1 MTIFWILTAILTAL
15 AGLLILTGARR
26 GAARLAAPDDAETDR
41 LSGARE
47 LAELDRMKARG
58 LLDEAA
64 WTTARAEAGRRLLA
78 ARRAE
83 GQLAV
88 GPRDGLWVLG
98 GVGVTAALALG
109 LYMVFG
115 AAGYGDQPYQK
126 RVAEWAANPQ
136 GLDPS
141 QVAAVLTEVV
151 RKEPDDALALSM
163 LGAARFEAG
172 DAVGAAS
179 AFRRSLTLKPDNAQN
194 WARLGES
201 LVRANEGRI
210 GPDAEAA
217 FVEAVKLDPNQ
228 LGARYFLGEAALA
241 RGDLARGEAMWAP
254 ILAVLATNDPRRPEL
269 EKLLADARAKAQK

>member
-1 MTIFWILTAILTAL
+1 MMIFWILTATLTAL
-15 AGLLILTGARR
+15 AGLLVLTGARR
-26 GAARLAAPDDAETDR
+26 GAARLAAPDEAETDR

-58 LLDEAA
+58 LLDDAA
-64 WTTARAEAGRRLLA
+64 WTAARAESGRRLLA

-83 GQLAV
+83 GRLAV
-88 GPRDGLWVLG
+88 TPRDGLWVLC
-98 GVGVTAALALG
+98 GVGATAALALG
-109 LYMVFG
+109 LYMVVG
-115 AAGYGDQPYQK
+115 AAGYPDQPYQK

-136 GLDPS
+136 GLVPS

-151 RKEPDDALALSM
+151 RKEPDDALALST

-172 DAVGAAS
+172 DTVGAAS

-217 FVEAVKLDPNQ
+217 FVEAIKLDPNQ

-254 ILAVLATNDPRRPEL
+254 ILAVLAPNDPRRPEL

>member
-88 GPRDGLWVLG
+88 GPRDGLRVLG

-172 DAVGAAS
+172 DTVGAAS

>member
-1 MTIFWILTAILTAL
+1 MTIFWILTATLTAL

-26 GAARLAAPDDAETDR
+26 GAARLAAPDEAETDR

-64 WTTARAEAGRRLLA
+64 WTAARAEAGRRLLA

-83 GQLAV
+83 GHLAV
-88 GPRDGLWVLG
+88 TQKDGLWVLC
-98 GVGVTAALALG
+98 GVGATAALALG

-115 AAGYGDQPYQK
+115 AAGFTDQPYQK

-136 GLDPS
+136 GLEPS

-151 RKEPDDALALSM
+151 RKDPEDALALSM

-172 DAVGAAS
+172 DTVGAAS
-179 AFRRSLTLKPDNAQN
+179 AFRRALTLKPDNAQN

-217 FVEAVKLDPNQ
+217 FIEAVKLDPNQ
-228 LGARYFLGEAALA
+228 LGARYFLGEAAVA
-241 RGDLARGEAMWAP
+241 RGDVARAEEQWGP
-254 ILAVLATNDPRRPEL
+254 ILSVLEANDPRRPEL
-269 EKLLADARAKAQK
+269 EKLLAEARAKASK

>member
-115 AAGYGDQPYQK
+115 AAGYSDQPYQK

-172 DAVGAAS
+172 DTVGAAS

-254 ILAVLATNDPRRPEL
+254 ILAVLAPNDPRRPEL

>member
-115 AAGYGDQPYQK
+115 AAGYSDQPYQK

-172 DAVGAAS
+172 DTVGAAS

>member
-1 MTIFWILTAILTAL
+1 MMIFWILTATLTAL
-15 AGLLILTGARR
+15 AGLLVLTGARR
-26 GAARLAAPDDAETDR
+26 GAARLAAPDEVETDR

-64 WTTARAEAGRRLLA
+64 WTAARAESGRRLLA

-83 GQLAV
+83 GRLAV
-88 GPRDGLWVLG
+88 TPRDGLWVLC
-98 GVGVTAALALG
+98 GVGATAALALG
-109 LYMVFG
+109 LYMVVG
-115 AAGYGDQPYQK
+115 AAGYPDQPYQK

-136 GLDPS
+136 GLDPA

-151 RKEPDDALALSM
+151 RKEPDDALARSM

-172 DAVGAAS
+172 DTVGAAS

-254 ILAVLATNDPRRPEL
+254 ILAVLAPNDPRRPEL
-269 EKLLADARAKAQK
+269 EKLLAEARAKAQK